1 MVEWAKRRKGC
12 DQSVGRRWNCEENEE
27 VEITEEMTKPDAKD
41 IENEEK
47 GGVKEEEVDGRRDG
61 QSGRIQWIEG

>member
-27 VEITEEMTKPDAKD
+27 VEITEEMTKPD
-41 IENEEK
+41 E
-47 GGVKEEEVDGRRDG
+47 RH
-61 QSGRIQWIEG
+61 